1 MGRILRSIPSW
12 RVVVVAILG
21 TVLLACAPR
30 VATRGNS
37 ADAER
42 LAQIEP
48 GRHGRVEVAE
58 ILGSPSST
66 SVFDNEIWYYISQR
80 TETFAFFE
88 PKVSER
94 RVVIVAFDRQGK
106 VSEIRIVGL
115 EKGRLIEPV
124 DRVTPTEGKKL
135 TFFEQILGNF
145 GNFAQ

>member
-1 MGRILRSIPSW
+1 MGRVLRLNPSLRILC
-12 RVVVVAILG
+12 VAILG
-21 TVLLACAPR
+21 AVLVACSPR

-37 ADAER
+37 ADEER

-66 SVFDNEIWYYISQR
+66 AVFDTEVWYYISQR

-94 RVVIVAFDRQGK
+94 RVVIVEFDPQGK
-106 VSEIRIVGL
+106 VSEIKTLGL
-115 EKGRLIEPV
+115 EEGRQIEPV

-135 TFFEQILGNF
+135 SFLEQILGNF
-145 GNFAQ
+145 GNFGQ

>member
-1 MGRILRSIPSW
+1 MGRNLRSNSSW
-12 RVVVVAILG
+12 RGVAVAILA

-66 SVFDNEIWYYISQR
+66 AIFDNEIWYYISQR
-80 TETFAFFE
+80 TETVAFFE
-88 PKVSER
+88 PKVRER
-94 RVVIVAFDRQGK
+94 RVVVVAFDRQGK
-106 VSEIRIVGL
+106 VSEIRTIGL
-115 EKGRLIEPV
+115 EEGRRIEPV

-145 GNFAQ
+145 GNFGQ

>member
-1 MGRILRSIPSW
+1 MGRIFRSNPTRQILC
-12 RVVVVAILG
+12 VAILG

-30 VATRGNS
+30 VATRGNT
-37 ADAER
+37 ADEER
-42 LAQIEP
+42 LAQIEL

-66 SVFDNEIWYYISQR
+66 AVFDTEVWYYISQR

-106 VSEIRIVGL
+106 VSEIRTVGL
-115 EKGRLIEPV
+115 EEGRQIEPV

-135 TFFEQILGNF
+135 GFFEQMLGNF
-145 GNFAQ
+145 GNLGN

>member
-1 MGRILRSIPSW
+1 MGRFVRSNRSW
-12 RVVVVAILG
+12 RLICVAILG
-21 TVLLACAPR
+21 TVLVACSPR

-37 ADAER
+37 ADEER
-42 LAQIEP
+42 LSQIEP

-66 SVFDNEIWYYISQR
+66 AVFDTEVWYYISQR

-88 PKVSER
+88 PKISER
-94 RVVIVAFDRQGK
+94 RVVIVAFDQQGK
-106 VSEIRIVGL
+106 VAEIKTVGL
-115 EKGRLIEPV
+115 EAGYQIEPV

-145 GNFAQ
+145 GNFGQ

>member
-1 MGRILRSIPSW
+1 MGRNLRSNPSW
-12 RVVVVAILG
+12 RIVAVAILG

-48 GRHGRVEVAE
+48 GRHGRAEVAE

-66 SVFDNEIWYYISQR
+66 AIFDNEIWYYISQR
-80 TETFAFFE
+80 TETLAFFE
-88 PKVSER
+88 PKVRER
-94 RVVIVAFDRQGK
+94 RVVVVAFDRQGK
-106 VSEIRIVGL
+106 VSEIRTIGL
-115 EKGRLIEPV
+115 EKGRQIEPV
-124 DRVTPTEGKKL
+124 ERVTPTEGKKM

-145 GNFAQ
+145 GNFGQ